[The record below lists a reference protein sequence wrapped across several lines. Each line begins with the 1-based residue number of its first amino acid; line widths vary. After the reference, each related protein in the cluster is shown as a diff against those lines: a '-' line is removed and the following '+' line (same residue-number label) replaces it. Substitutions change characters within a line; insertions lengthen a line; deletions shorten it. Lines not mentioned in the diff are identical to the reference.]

1 LKFIKLE
8 NNKPKPYTLNQLLN
22 DNPNAKIY
30 KNSQMP
36 DQQLLAKYDVYPLI
50 TESKPYLSEDEEAVE
65 SAPEYYAGE
74 WHQTWKVR
82 KKTKQEIT
90 QQKRKK
96 QSLIAD
102 PETEK
107 YRYNI
112 CVSCDSFTKIKTC
125 KKCGCIMP
133 LKVKVATAKCPVGKW

>member
-1 LKFIKLE
+1 MRYIRLE
-8 NNKPKPYTLNQLLN
+8 NNIPIDYSIEQLFK
-22 DNPNAKIY
+22 DYPNAVIY
-30 KNSQMP
+30 KRTKKPNES
-36 DQQLLAKYDVYPLI
+36 LLATYNVYPLI
-50 TESKPYLSEDEEAVE
+50 TEPKPEVKESEIAVE
-65 SAPEYYAGE
+65 SIPELRKGK
-74 WHQTWKVR
+74 WHQTWEI
-82 KKTKQEIT
+82 KKKSKQELDLE
-90 QQKRKK
+90 KRKK